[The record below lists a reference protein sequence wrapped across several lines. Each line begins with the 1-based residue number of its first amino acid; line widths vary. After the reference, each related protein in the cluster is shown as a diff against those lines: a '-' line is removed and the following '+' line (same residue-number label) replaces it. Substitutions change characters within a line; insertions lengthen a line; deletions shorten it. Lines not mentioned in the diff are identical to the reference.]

1 MGVYHKFFELIRV
14 ALGTQDA
21 LTAVPSAD
29 EWRGMFDLAR
39 KQTLIGVCFT
49 GVERLPETQRPPK
62 ELILQWWAMT
72 RKIEERN
79 RVMDE
84 RTEEATRFFRAHGFR
99 TAILKGQG
107 IAALYERKEE
117 KRKEKSEEVGDL
129 RLRRQSGDI
138 DIWVV
143 PETDVQGV
151 RVEKNEKRKEK
162 KGNARE
168 VIYQFA
174 RENDPEGKLHGV
186 NYHHVHYHLFGDA
199 EVEVHIYPG
208 YLHNPL
214 SNKRLHRFFETHSPT
229 ESETPSKAFNLV
241 YILLHIYNH
250 LLGHGVGLRQVMDY
264 YFVLKTQDGRCR
276 MEDGR
281 CEAGASVEEYDDARK
296 WIERLG
302 MMRVAGATMWV
313 MQEVFGLER
322 EYMLV
327 EPDPKEGRFLLEE
340 ICQTG
345 NMGHYDQR
353 HWGSLQNPTSRF
365 FYNLRRDW
373 HLISHYPQEVCWQP
387 LFSIWL
393 NIRRFFWTR

>member
-1 MGVYHKFFELIRV
+1 MILREIFFELIRV

-79 RVMDE
+79 CVMDE

-168 VIYQFA
+168 VIYQ
-174 RENDPEGKLHGV
+174 
-186 NYHHVHYHLFGDA
+186 
-199 EVEVHIYPG
+199 
-208 YLHNPL
+208 
-214 SNKRLHRFFETHSPT
+214 
-229 ESETPSKAFNLV
+229 
-241 YILLHIYNH
+241 
-250 LLGHGVGLRQVMDY
+250 
-264 YFVLKTQDGRCR
+264 
-276 MEDGR
+276 
-281 CEAGASVEEYDDARK
+281 
-296 WIERLG
+296 
-302 MMRVAGATMWV
+302 
-313 MQEVFGLER
+313 
-322 EYMLV
+322 
-327 EPDPKEGRFLLEE
+327 
-340 ICQTG
+340 
-345 NMGHYDQR
+345 
-353 HWGSLQNPTSRF
+353 
-365 FYNLRRDW
+365 
-373 HLISHYPQEVCWQP
+373 
-387 LFSIWL
+387 
-393 NIRRFFWTR
+393 